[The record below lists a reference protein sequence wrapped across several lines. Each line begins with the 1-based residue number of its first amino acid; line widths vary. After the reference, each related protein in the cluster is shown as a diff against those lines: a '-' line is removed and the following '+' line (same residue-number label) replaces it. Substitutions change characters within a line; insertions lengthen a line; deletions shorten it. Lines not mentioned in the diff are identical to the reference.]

1 MTTTPFTHDAAAP
14 FDGPSAEEVEAF
26 RVVSADAVLAGRA
39 MSSGEFL
46 AGLIASAL
54 LEEVGRPEKLPT
66 VMWADQDPQ
75 VVQEIWQVALAV
87 GLHAG
92 RRSSNARLYRDEL
105 DRVQESLRKA
115 GFDAMAGLVS
125 RSRRLVA
132 PEGHPVDVEQPGG
145 H

>member
-1 MTTTPFTHDAAAP
+1 MTTTPFTDAPAP
-14 FDGPSAEEVEAF
+14 FDGPSAEEEAAF

-66 VMWADQDPQ
+66 VMWSDQDPQ

-92 RRSSNARLYRDEL
+92 RRSMNARLYRDEL

-132 PEGHPVDVEQPGG
+132 PEGHPVDGEQGRG